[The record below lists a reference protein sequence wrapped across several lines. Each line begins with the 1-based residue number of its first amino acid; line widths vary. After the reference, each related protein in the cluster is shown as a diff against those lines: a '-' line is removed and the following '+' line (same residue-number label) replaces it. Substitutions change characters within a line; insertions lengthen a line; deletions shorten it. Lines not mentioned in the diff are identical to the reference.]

1 MGRKIVSGE
10 LGISLADIT
19 RLVLHDAITYDPST
33 KTGGFSGSIR
43 FADEPKRPGNV
54 GLAPV
59 VSKLEAL
66 QKELQEETG
75 LKITF
80 ADTEA
85 FAGQMISAQDFKAT
99 LCSKVKDCDTVYNAY
114 GNKPSQ
120 LRLGR
125 QDSSGPDPEGRVP
138 WVGSSVGDFK
148 AAFKK
153 MRLSVKDLCCLAP
166 ALFEDE

>member
-43 FADEPKRPGNV
+43 FADELKRPENV

-59 VSKLEAL
+59 VKKLEAL

-80 ADTEA
+80 ADTAA
-85 FAGQMISAQDFKAT
+85 FAGLRIVAQDFKNL
-99 LCSKVKDCDTVYNAY
+99 LCSKVRDCDTVYKAY
-114 GNKPSQ
+114 GNVPNALQ
-120 LRLGR
+120 LGR
-125 QDSSGPDPEGRVP
+125 QDSSEPITEGRVP
-138 WVGSSVGDFK
+138 W
-148 AAFKK
+148 
-153 MRLSVKDLCCLAP
+153 
-166 ALFEDE
+166 